1 MSWRSVS
8 AFDGGDNAAPAHIGP
23 HLSRQ
28 GATPCTFGQP
38 LRTFHSCRS
47 AHEDNTGR
55 RTAQKSALDVGEP
68 ATQCTGEGG
77 RAVHGQ
83 GERRAHQ
90 FLHLDLC
97 PPRWLFGHPP
107 YFASRKAG
115 SLSVRRVLKAPCDH
129 KPRTSLCGRFQLP
142 GVAPPSSELP
152 TSSKMSRTTT
162 TDTLGKTTCYAKTAL
177 THPCATGPWVI
188 LPRVIKA
195 ALCSHC
201 DVRRSQGA
209 HGGWAPGP
217 WAWPESSSA
226 GRGCCR
232 RWWPCSHV
240 HPAKP
245 AYAR

>member
-1 MSWRSVS
+1 M
-8 AFDGGDNAAPAHIGP
+8 H
-23 HLSRQ
+23 
-28 GATPCTFGQP
+28 
-38 LRTFHSCRS
+38 
-47 AHEDNTGR
+47 
-55 RTAQKSALDVGEP
+55 
-68 ATQCTGEGG
+68 
-77 RAVHGQ
+77 
-83 GERRAHQ
+83 
-90 FLHLDLC
+90 
-97 PPRWLFGHPP
+97 
-107 YFASRKAG
+107 
-115 SLSVRRVLKAPCDH
+115 LSVRRLLKAPCDH

-142 GVAPPSSELP
+142 GVALPSSELP

-177 THPCATGPWVI
+177 THPCATGPRVI

-209 HGGWAPGP
+209 HGGWARGP

-245 AYAR
+245 AKGCACVCGQTGSCQPPEPGSNHLVSTRSRRSRH

>member
-1 MSWRSVS
+1 
-8 AFDGGDNAAPAHIGP
+8 
-23 HLSRQ
+23 
-28 GATPCTFGQP
+28 
-38 LRTFHSCRS
+38 
-47 AHEDNTGR
+47 
-55 RTAQKSALDVGEP
+55 
-68 ATQCTGEGG
+68 
-77 RAVHGQ
+77 
-83 GERRAHQ
+83 
-90 FLHLDLC
+90 
-97 PPRWLFGHPP
+97 
-107 YFASRKAG
+107 
-115 SLSVRRVLKAPCDH
+115 VRRVLKAPCDY
-129 KPRTSLCGRFQLP
+129 KRCTSLCGRFQLP

-226 GRGCCR
+226 GRGRCR

-245 AYAR
+245 AYARWSGEPRTCERLTSPFRDGTSPYSWPGTREGGRHTSTSAPSMVCRGMDASSKSVHPTMSMPVRRHQHATERETMG